1 MSDRNAI
8 RLERHARLLV
18 RTYPPAYRADRGEEI
33 VGTLLE
39 ATPPGRNW
47 PLAYEAASVI
57 SGGLRARRAAN
68 LRQGVSASLR
78 QAATVGVALYLAQ
91 FPGELLW
98 SLVWWVQDGFRYSPY
113 NGPLYLLPSILVAVI
128 LGAAWSGRRW
138 LMTVPPVV
146 TFAVTLVYFVVTR
159 STSAGTLSVYL
170 VMIGLATLAVLVPL
184 TTRAV
189 RPPLSLL
196 WLVCLQLVVAVLY
209 PLVMAA
215 LHAKFF
221 AWQWPID
228 KAVPDVRL
236 SSLSLIGPYSSY
248 LAFIPV
254 LVAICWLITDVRPLI
269 GVILAAMLPNT
280 VEVAIH
286 IVRSSVR
293 LLTGS
298 VVLGPTVDQPIWPIM
313 IAVAIPLALAC
324 ALVWLLRHRTRTSQ
338 RTLS

>member
-1 MSDRNAI
+1 MA
-8 RLERHARLLV
+8 V
-18 RTYPPAYRADRGEEI
+18 P
-33 VGTLLE
+33 
-39 ATPPGRNW
+39 
-47 PLAYEAASVI
+47 
-57 SGGLRARRAAN
+57 
-68 LRQGVSASLR
+68 
-78 QAATVGVALYLAQ
+78 TVVALTA
-91 FPGELLW
+91 
-98 SLVWWVQDGFRYSPY
+98 
-113 NGPLYLLPSILVAVI
+113 
-128 LGAAWSGRRW
+128 
-138 LMTVPPVV
+138 
-146 TFAVTLVYFVVTR
+146 TLVYFVVTH
-159 STSAGTLSVYL
+159 STSAGTLSLYL

-184 TTRAV
+184 TTRAA

-196 WLVCLQLVVAVLY
+196 WFVCLQLAMAALY

-215 LHAKFF
+215 LGAKFF

-228 KAVPDVRL
+228 QAVPNFRL

-280 VEVAIH
+280 VEVAVH
-286 IVRSSVR
+286 IVRGGVR

-298 VVLGPTVDQPIWPIM
+298 AVLGPTVDQPIWPIL

-324 ALVWLLRHRTRTSQ
+324 ALAWLLRHRTRTSA